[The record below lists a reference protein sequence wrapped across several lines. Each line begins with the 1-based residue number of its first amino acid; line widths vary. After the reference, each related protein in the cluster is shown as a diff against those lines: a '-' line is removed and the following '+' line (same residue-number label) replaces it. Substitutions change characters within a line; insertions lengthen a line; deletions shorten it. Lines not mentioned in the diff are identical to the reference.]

1 MKLPH
6 EPLDFSYLYNMLFAP
21 IRLKLLLTSIDL
33 KIFNYLSEPKS
44 AIKVAKELKSNP
56 KNTKV
61 LLDGLTAIDL
71 VHKSQGIY
79 QNTLISQT
87 FLVRGNQTY
96 LGSMIKFMSLSDAP
110 LENLTEYVINGPPPK
125 PSSTPFSE
133 EILAQTTS
141 MMANIER
148 AGDAQ
153 QMVKIVTKLPEFA
166 HFRKMLDLGG
176 GPGIIG
182 MAIVDAHPNMKGVI
196 FDLPLVVK
204 ITKTFIKEFKMQ
216 DRVEIL
222 GGDYNNDPIGE
233 NYDLIVTCNS
243 LQFASDI
250 NLVMKKMFD
259 SLNQKGVLVSLF
271 GFGRTNENTKPEN
284 LVLGLLSRAL
294 MGKNMEFHEGYLADS
309 MTQTGFKS
317 VQSKILKTSWGN
329 MELDIARK

>member
-1 MKLPH
+1 MK
-6 EPLDFSYLYNMLFAP
+6 EW
-21 IRLKLLLTSIDL
+21 
-33 KIFNYLSEPKS
+33 
-44 AIKVAKELKSNP
+44 
-56 KNTKV
+56 TKTNIQARDSWQV
-61 LLDGLTAIDL
+61 LRMQSDL
-71 VHKSQGIY
+71 VKGFE
-79 QNTLISQT
+79 TL
-87 FLVRGNQTY
+87 FE
-96 LGSMIKFMSLSDAP
+96 LGPTVAVYGSARTNSEDSWYKEAYKFGRLMAD
-110 LENLTEYVINGPPPK
+110 EGFNVI
-125 PSSTPFSE
+125 T
-133 EILAQTTS
+133 
-141 MMANIER
+141 
-148 AGDAQ
+148 
-153 QMVKIVTKLPEFA
+153 
-166 HFRKMLDLGG
+166 GG

-233 NYDLIVTCNS
+233 DYDLIVTCNS

-250 NLVMKKMFD
+250 NLVMKKIFD

-284 LVLGLLSRAL
+284 LVLGLLSKAL

-309 MTQTGFKS
+309 MAQTGFKS